1 MKSTLHRIYQTLP
14 KYKHTF
20 FVLMRLVQG
29 KGCILWLTGLIG
41 SGKTTISIGVEREL
55 KTRNCLV
62 ELLDGDVVKTHL
74 SKELGYGKQDR
85 DTNVLSIGF
94 VANLL
99 SCNVAMESLR
109 LTTAI
114 SPYRAI

>member
-1 MKSTLHRIYQTLP
+1 
-14 KYKHTF
+14 
-20 FVLMRLVQG
+20 MRLVQG